1 MTSLMVASL
10 AGNTNIIKILLDA
23 GVSVTAKDSSGKTA
37 LYYAKG
43 HPYIIDLLKQS
54 VSS

>member
-1 MTSLMVASL
+1 MTSLMIASL

-23 GVSVTAKDSSGKTA
+23 GVSVTSKDSRGRTA

-43 HPYIIDLLKQS
+43 YPHIIDLLNKS